1 MLLTFYKFINNIIVK
16 MALKSGKKT
25 AVIVGV
31 IAAII
36 IAAVS
41 VGLIYN
47 NPEKNQN
54 SSTPTISSSASSLNS
69 TSTIQIVAAENFW
82 GSLISQLGG
91 THVQVLSIVS
101 DPNADPHEYESN
113 SADAQAIANAN
124 FVIVNGAGYD
134 DWALKL
140 IAANNNQN
148 QKVLNVAD
156 LLGKKEGDNPHFWYS
171 PAYVN
176 ETVNKMYSN
185 LVSIDPSNTAY
196 YTQQYASLNASLGQY
211 NNRIDEIKQ
220 QFHGARVA
228 ATESIFVYLAN
239 ATGLDLVSPPEFM
252 GAVAEGNDPPAQSV
266 VQFQQQLQGQGGNVT
281 MLVYNEQTVTP
292 LTQSIKAL
300 AAKEGIP
307 IVGVTETIQPP
318 DVSFQDWMN
327 GELLALQNALNA
339 QALGQ

>member
-1 MLLTFYKFINNIIVK
+1 MNKRNQI
-16 MALKSGKKT
+16 
-25 AVIVGV
+25 V
-31 IAAII
+31 IAVVIAVAIGI
-36 IAAVS
+36 VS
-41 VGLIYN
+41 AGLVYN

-54 SSTPTISSSASSLNS
+54 SSTSTSSSSISSPSS

-91 THVQVLSIVS
+91 THVQVLSVVS

-113 SADAQAIANAN
+113 TVDAQAIANAN

-134 DWALKL
+134 DWALKI
-140 IAANNNQN
+140 IAASNNPD
-148 QKVLNVAD
+148 QKILNVAD
-156 LLGKKEGDNPHFWYS
+156 LLGKKDGDNPHFWYN
-171 PAYVN
+171 PVYVN
-176 ETVNKMYSN
+176 ETVNKMYSD
-185 LVSIDPSNTAY
+185 LVSIDPSNAAY

-211 NNRIDEIKQ
+211 NSRIDEIKQ

-239 ATGLDLVSPPEFM
+239 ATGLDLISPPEFM
-252 GAVAEGNDPPAQSV
+252 EAVAEGNDPPAQSV
-266 VQFQQQLQGQGGNVT
+266 VQFQQQLQGQDGNVT

-292 LTQSIKAL
+292 LTQSMKAL
-300 AAKEGIP
+300 AAKQGIP